1 MREPSTVVPRKPL
14 GSLTGARV
22 LVVEDDRDCR
32 ELICELLRMAGATLL
47 CVESVALAMEGV
59 HHSFDPD
66 LVLTDFSMPDADGLE
81 LIRQFRKVPST
92 RAIAVPILV
101 LSGHSE
107 EAWRARAIEA
117 GAVDLMVKPFDPAR
131 LIARIADAVA
141 LGRSGAAA

>member
-1 MREPSTVVPRKPL
+1 VRKPPDGL
-14 GSLTGARV
+14 LSGIRV

-32 ELICELLRMAGATLL
+32 DLICALLQMAGATLL

-92 RAIAVPILV
+92 RAIPVPILV

-107 EAWRARAIEA
+107 KDWRARAIAA
-117 GAVDLMVKPFDPAR
+117 GAVDLMVKPFDPAQ
-131 LIARIADAVA
+131 LIARIVDAVA